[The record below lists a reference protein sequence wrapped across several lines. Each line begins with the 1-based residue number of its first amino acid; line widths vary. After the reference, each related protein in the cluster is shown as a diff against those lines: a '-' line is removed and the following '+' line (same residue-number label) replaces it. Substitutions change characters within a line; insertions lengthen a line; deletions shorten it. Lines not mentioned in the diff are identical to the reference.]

1 MKAFYDLIERQQI
14 ALLKGESESL
24 TATIQDLANKWEWNR
39 ETVTRFLDN
48 LEQLNALTV
57 SSTGTRRTIRLNYS
71 IDDNND
77 GGDSPSP
84 SEPLKPSCPSNSTY
98 PTFHCVTTPK
108 NARQRNRNATG
119 GKGGTPHF
127 ATASRS
133 IGKTPRALARIA
145 AMPQ

>member
-1 MKAFYDLIERQQI
+1 MHFINKEFFITMTEQKEHKKNNAHLKIPTDIPLWNFLVQDIKKSNKASRVQAFYDLIERQQI

-71 IDDNND
+71 IDDNID

-84 SEPLKPSCPSNSTY
+84 SEPLKPSCPSNST
-98 PTFHCVTTPK
+98 
-108 NARQRNRNATG
+108 
-119 GKGGTPHF
+119 
-127 ATASRS
+127 
-133 IGKTPRALARIA
+133 
-145 AMPQ
+145 